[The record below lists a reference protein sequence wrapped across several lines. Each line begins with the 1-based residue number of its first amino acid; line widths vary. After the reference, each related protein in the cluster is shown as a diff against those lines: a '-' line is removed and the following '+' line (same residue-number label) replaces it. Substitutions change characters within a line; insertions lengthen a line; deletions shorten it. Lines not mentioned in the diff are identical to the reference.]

1 MDATTGY
8 VLAALAVGLAIGLWR
23 EGAQAREQVRYLRQ
37 QLAHA
42 SGTPLPQEAPRR
54 GLISVPGLR

>member
-1 MDATTGY
+1 MDGTIGDL
-8 VLAALAVGLAIGLWR
+8 LAALAIGLALGLWR

-42 SGTPLPQEAPRR
+42 SGTPLPQEEAPRR
-54 GLISVPGLR
+54 FSVPGLR